1 MALILGQISNH
12 LTDIHCIECRIGN
25 VMGSD
30 GPSTLEFLHS
40 TLAWLDQLE
49 ANPDPSLKVESV
61 AELRKLLVARIAR
74 HELDHRNQ
82 T

>member
-1 MALILGQISNH
+1 
-12 LTDIHCIECRIGN
+12 
-25 VMGSD
+25 MGSD